1 MSTAFARLPLDAQL
15 DLLLGPGAHSAPPG
29 PTTPGDAVVRT
40 ATLQG
45 HGLVAV
51 AFDWSRSRGSIGPAE
66 ATQIAEALTLAGALG
81 VPLVFLMNTSG
92 MRVTDGMNTVAA
104 LRTLL
109 RAVLDARLAGHR
121 MLALITHHAFG
132 GASILASLCQ
142 RRAMHTGSIL
152 SMSGPK
158 LIERIAGRDALVAD
172 DPDAVRA
179 LLGGAAR
186 AAVTETTEP
195 CDDSPES
202 YRAVLLRWLAE
213 PPTSSA
219 PDVQAWCR
227 VLRLRL
233 GTRALPAPSSASIDA
248 LDAPT
253 RRTLHRLLG
262 EHPDLRRSG
271 DLIVAGAAGPGTP
284 VVLGLIGGGT
294 ATAPLALAFT
304 EQLLAAAAQPDPRA
318 IVVLAD
324 IENHSAD
331 PADERMVLSEFLAL
345 LALALRLA
353 HHRGHV
359 VSVIVTGVSGG
370 GIFAALAAG
379 ASHVEM
385 LREARIQVLSP
396 AALAAIGQQA
406 VPEDE
411 SAAAAMRA
419 GAVDAIFETPTS
431 A

>member
-1 MSTAFARLPLDAQL
+1 MSTAFARLPLNDQL
-15 DLLLGPGAHSAPPG
+15 DLLLGAGVCTAPPA
-29 PTTPGDAVVRT
+29 PITPGDVVVRT

-45 HGLVAV
+45 HGLVMV

-66 ATQIAEALTLAGALG
+66 ALQLGEALTLAAARG

-109 RAVLDARLAGHR
+109 RAVLDARLAGQR
-121 MLALITHHAFG
+121 MVALVTHHAFG
-132 GASILASLCQ
+132 GASILASLCN
-142 RRAMHTGSIL
+142 RRAMHAGSIL
-152 SMSGPK
+152 AMSGPK

-172 DPDAVRA
+172 DPAAVRA

-186 AAVTETTEP
+186 AAVTDTTEP
-195 CDDSPES
+195 CDDSADA
-202 YRAVLLRWLAE
+202 YRAVLVRWLGE
-213 PPTSSA
+213 PVTDTA
-219 PDVQAWCR
+219 PDIEAWCR

-233 GTRALPAPSSASIDA
+233 GTRALLPPAPSDFDA

-253 RRTLHRLLG
+253 RGTLHCLLG
-262 EHPDLRRSG
+262 DSPDVRRSG
-271 DLIVAGAAGPGTP
+271 DLIVASATRPDKP
-284 VVLGLIGGGT
+284 VVLGFVGGGT

-304 EQLLAAAAQPDPRA
+304 EQLLVAAARHDPQA

-331 PADERMVLSEFLAL
+331 PADERVVLSEFLAL
-345 LALALRLA
+345 LALALRSA
-353 HHRGHV
+353 HRRGHV

-370 GIFAALAAG
+370 GIFAALAGG
-379 ASHVEM
+379 ATRVEM
-385 LREARIQVLSP
+385 LQDARIQVLSP

-406 VPEDE
+406 TPEDE
-411 SAAAAMRA
+411 STAAAMRA
-419 GAVDAIFETPTS
+419 GAVDAIFEDAPS
-431 A
+431 S

>member
-15 DLLLGPGAHSAPPG
+15 DLLLGTGAHTAPPG
-29 PTTPGDAVVRT
+29 PTTPGDVVVRS

-51 AFDWSRSRGSIGPAE
+51 AFDWTRSRGSIGPAE
-66 ATQIAEALTLAGALG
+66 ATQIGEALMLSGARG

-109 RAVLDARLAGHR
+109 RAVLDARLAGQR

-158 LIERIAGRDALVAD
+158 LIERIAGRHALVAD

-186 AAVTETTEP
+186 TAVTETTEA
-195 CDDSPES
+195 CDDSS
-202 YRAVLLRWLAE
+202 DAYRAVLVRWLGE
-213 PPTSSA
+213 PVADAA
-219 PDVQAWCR
+219 PDVEEWCR

-233 GTRALPAPSSASIDA
+233 GTRALPPPSASSIDA

-253 RRTLHRLLG
+253 GRTLHRLLG
-262 EHPDLRRSG
+262 DGPDLRRSG
-271 DLIVAGAAGPGTP
+271 DLIVASATGQGMPI
-284 VVLGLIGGGT
+284 VLGLVGGGT

-304 EQLLAAAAQPDPRA
+304 EQLLAAAAQPHPRA

-331 PADERMVLSEFLAL
+331 PADERVVLSEFLAL
-345 LALALRLA
+345 MALALRLV
-353 HHRGHV
+353 HHRGRV
-359 VSVIVTGVSGG
+359 VDVIVTGVSGG

-379 ASHVEM
+379 ATRVEM
-385 LREARIQVLSP
+385 LSEARIQVLSP

-406 VPEDE
+406 TPEDE
-411 SAAAAMRA
+411 SAAAALRA